1 MGNLVRA
8 EIFRIFKKKSL
19 WGYLALFT
27 VLLLITALLYFL
39 YMRGASDG
47 VPKNSEGLRELGFS
61 FVAVIP
67 LFLFPFL
74 FQAVYSDDITWSCVS
89 RNLGCSIRKPQYV
102 MAKLI
107 VYVFCALV
115 SVAVLFV
122 WLVVSYSLLS
132 FTVPY
137 GTSGFRNVILELLLT
152 LPLVF
157 LNLLVPTL
165 ISATVLYASGKTVV
179 AGTVGLLY
187 ILNIPSAFLSLITL
201 ASADKLNL
209 SRLSWDY
216 LHNEQYFALRD
227 SGSSYGTSFI
237 IAALFYIDWCLL
249 LQIFFLHRRELE

>member
-1 MGNLVRA
+1 
-8 EIFRIFKKKSL
+8 
-19 WGYLALFT
+19 
-27 VLLLITALLYFL
+27 
-39 YMRGASDG
+39 
-47 VPKNSEGLRELGFS
+47 
-61 FVAVIP
+61 
-67 LFLFPFL
+67 
-74 FQAVYSDDITWSCVS
+74 
-89 RNLGCSIRKPQYV
+89 

-227 SGSSYGTSFI
+227 TGSSYGTSCI
-237 IAALFYIDWCLL
+237 IAALFYIDLCLL